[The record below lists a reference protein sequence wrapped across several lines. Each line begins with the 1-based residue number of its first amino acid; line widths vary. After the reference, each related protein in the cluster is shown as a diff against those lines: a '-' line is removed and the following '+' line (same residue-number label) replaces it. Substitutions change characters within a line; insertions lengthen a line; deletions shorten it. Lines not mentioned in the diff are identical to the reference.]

1 MADHPLPEL
10 NRFGPDEA
18 WRMGSALV
26 ERCRAEGLAVTVS
39 VRLGEQRVFH
49 VALPGTSAD
58 NDSWADRKARVVA
71 RFGLSSREIF
81 ERHVRDNPDFF
92 HLFALSPTDYAPF
105 GGAVPIRVG
114 GCLVGVLAV
123 SGLASDEDHALAVE
137 AVRAEA
143 QRQIT

>member
-1 MADHPLPEL
+1 MSDLLMEL
-10 NRFGPDEA
+10 NRFGHDEA

-26 ERCRAEGLAVTVS
+26 ERCRAERLAVTIT

-49 VALPGTSAD
+49 AALSGTSAD

-71 RFGLSSREIF
+71 RFGLSSREVF

-92 HLFALSPTDYAPF
+92 RLFALSPRKFAPF
-105 GGAVPIRVG
+105 GGAVPIRVH

-123 SGLASDEDHALAVE
+123 SGLASDEDDALAVE

-143 QRQIT
+143 ERQTA